1 MHEAIRGFD
10 WSQEV
15 RGLVAAFAG
24 KLALSIC
31 ILGHEH
37 VCRD

>member
-15 RGLVAAFAG
+15 RGLVASFAG